1 MLRFEDV
8 ARVASS
14 MRLVLE
20 RNVTTQDG
28 ITYRYTLYDNN
39 EFVEDFFETLAQAW
53 SYIYYYDEAR
63 EYENYRTS
71 VGQVATSFD
80 QSVG

>member
-8 ARVASS
+8 EQVASS
-14 MRLVLE
+14 MRLVLQ
-20 RNVTTQDG
+20 RNVTKQDG

-63 EYENYRTS
+63 EYENYRTDVES
-71 VGQVATSFD
+71 VEAALD
-80 QSVG
+80 

>member
-8 ARVASS
+8 ARVASD
-14 MRLVLE
+14 MGLVLDK
-20 RNVTTQDG
+20 RVTIQDG

-53 SYIYYYDEAR
+53 SYIYYYDEER
-63 EYENYRTS
+63 EYENYRTNIEP
-71 VGQVATSFD
+71 A
-80 QSVG
+80 

>member
-1 MLRFEDV
+1 MLRTEDV
-8 ARVASS
+8 ARVASD
-14 MRLVLE
+14 MGLVLDKK
-20 RNVTTQDG
+20 VTIQDG

-63 EYENYRTS
+63 EYENYRTNIEP
-71 VGQVATSFD
+71 A
-80 QSVG
+80 

>member
-8 ARVASS
+8 EQVASS
-14 MRLVLE
+14 MRLVLQ
-20 RNVTTQDG
+20 RNVTKQDG

-63 EYENYRTS
+63 EYENYRTNIE
-71 VGQVATSFD
+71 ATEATLD
-80 QSVG
+80 

>member
-1 MLRFEDV
+1 MLRIEDV

-14 MRLVLE
+14 MGLVLDKK
-20 RNVTTQDG
+20 VTQQDG

-53 SYIYYYDEAR
+53 SYIYYYDEER
-63 EYENYRTS
+63 EYESYRTNIEP
-71 VGQVATSFD
+71 A
-80 QSVG
+80 

>member
-20 RNVTTQDG
+20 KRQHTDSDG
-28 ITYRYTLYDNN
+28 IVYRYTLYDNN
-39 EFVEDFFETLAQAW
+39 NFVEDFFETLAQAW
-53 SYIYYYDEAR
+53 SYIYYYDEER
-63 EYENYRTS
+63 EYESYRTNIEP
-71 VGQVATSFD
+71 A
-80 QSVG
+80 

>member
-14 MRLVLE
+14 MKLVLE
-20 RNVTTQDG
+20 KRQHTSDG
-28 ITYRYTLYDNN
+28 IVYRYSLYDNN

-53 SYIYYYDEAR
+53 SYIYYYDEER
-63 EYENYRTS
+63 EYENLRPNF
-71 VGQVATSFD
+71 G
-80 QSVG
+80 

>member
-8 ARVASS
+8 AQVASDQG
-14 MRLVLE
+14 LV
-20 RNVTTQDG
+20 

-39 EFVEDFFETLAQAW
+39 QFVEDFFETLAQAW

-63 EYENYRTS
+63 EYENYRANFES
-71 VGQVATSFD
+71 A
-80 QSVG
+80 

>member
-1 MLRFEDV
+1 MLTIEQV
-8 ARVASS
+8 TQVASDQG
-14 MRLVLE
+14 LVLDKRITVE
-20 RNVTTQDG
+20 DG

-63 EYENYRTS
+63 EYENLRENIES
-71 VGQVATSFD
+71 A
-80 QSVG
+80 

>member
-8 ARVASS
+8 AQVASS
-14 MRLVLE
+14 MRLVLQ
-20 RNVTTQDG
+20 RNVTKQDG

-63 EYENYRTS
+63 EYENYRTDVES
-71 VGQVATSFD
+71 VEAAID
-80 QSVG
+80 

>member
-8 ARVASS
+8 AQVASS
-14 MRLVLE
+14 MRLVLQ
-20 RNVTTQDG
+20 RNVTKQDG

-53 SYIYYYDEAR
+53 SYIYYYDEER
-63 EYENYRTS
+63 EYENHRTDVES
-71 VGQVATSFD
+71 VEAALD
-80 QSVG
+80 

>member
-14 MRLVLE
+14 MKLVLE
-20 RNVTTQDG
+20 KQQHTDSDG
-28 ITYRYTLYDNN
+28 IVYRYNLYDNN

-53 SYIYYYDEAR
+53 SYIYYYDEER
-63 EYENYRTS
+63 EYENLRPNIES
-71 VGQVATSFD
+71 A
-80 QSVG
+80 

>member
-14 MRLVLE
+14 MKLVLDK
-20 RNVTTQDG
+20 RQHTDSDG
-28 ITYRYTLYDNN
+28 IVYRYTLYDNN
-39 EFVEDFFETLAQAW
+39 QCVEDFFETLAQAW

-63 EYENYRTS
+63 EYENLRR
-71 VGQVATSFD
+71 
-80 QSVG
+80 

>member
-63 EYENYRTS
+63 EYENYRTDVES
-71 VGQVATSFD
+71 VEAAID
-80 QSVG
+80 